1 MASSSDDSHP
11 RDHASTNTIEP
22 GKDHYVRHG
31 GKLLAILLASQYPT
45 EWDLQQA
52 RLDYERGAHG
62 PVAIS
67 SRRSR
72 ETGTSGEE
80 DVQS

>member
-1 MASSSDDSHP
+1 MASSSDYSHP

-52 RLDYERGAHG
+52 RHDYERGVDGA
-62 PVAIS
+62 VVLS
-67 SRRSR
+67 SKR
-72 ETGTSGEE
+72 SGEDTMIGE
-80 DVQS
+80 SAAS